1 MHKTVCAK
9 VMESISISRKRFR
22 NRRKRRQV
30 RKNKQSDCD
39 RLRFEVRSRERQ
51 KIIAGASVYLPT
63 NPVNKKQFEKSE
75 NSMEAKAFWENYSAA
90 QEWQQTHN
98 VAWWKSRCIALEA
111 ENETLREMIQ
121 KLVKTVQCQC
131 GNAREINN
139 LFLSSLNENHLAK
152 IQEQYCEENK
162 NIQKQFEEKNQMEYQ
177 NNVGLTNEYNLD
189 NEIQSDDENFEFHVN
204 EGMMDFLKQSI
215 KHKMELKQS
224 REEREALERDE
235 EDAFPKL
242 RTISLKERIENA
254 KLLYG
259 ESSPRILGMET
270 ALQATI
276 DSHKDR
282 TRPNYW
288 PNIPLKL

>member
-1 MHKTVCAK
+1 MKNRKTQWK
-9 VMESISISRKRFR
+9 LKHFGKIIPPLRNGNKRKKFYYYYHTFYFPI
-22 NRRKRRQV
+22 
-30 RKNKQSDCD
+30 
-39 RLRFEVRSRERQ
+39 FEIFFENQNYNQ
-51 KIIAGASVYLPT
+51 KISDFL
-63 NPVNKKQFEKSE
+63 N
-75 NSMEAKAFWENYSAA
+75 NSR
-90 QEWQQTHN
+90 HN

>member
-1 MHKTVCAK
+1 
-9 VMESISISRKRFR
+9 MESISIPRKRFR

-30 RKNKQSDCD
+30 RKNKQFD
-39 RLRFEVRSRERQ
+39 REKLRFEVRSRERQ
-51 KIIAGASVYLPT
+51 KFIAGASVYLPIT
-63 NPVNKKQFEKSE
+63 NPVNPANRHNIEKSE
-75 NSMEAKAFWENYSAA
+75 KSMEAKAFWENYSTA

-121 KLVKTVQCQC
+121 KIVKSMQCQC
-131 GNAREINN
+131 GNARQINN
-139 LFLSSLNENHLAK
+139 LFLSSINQQPKHSEK
-152 IQEQYCEENK
+152 IHQQHYENK
-162 NIQKQFEEKNQMEYQ
+162 NIQKQKNRKNYQ
-177 NNVGLTNEYNLD
+177 NYEEISNEHNLE

-224 REEREALERDE
+224 REEKEALERNE
-235 EDAFPKL
+235 EDAFPKM